1 MGDLERPRTLHRYR
15 VCVRGRKVMVGMCVE
30 GVHEL
35 PRVTTVAQV
44 SCATCASVA
53 VLSWVAWAV
62 TFGKVVFVMYYFSR
76 RPPLPS
82 GPGSITR
89 DY

>member
-1 MGDLERPRTLHRYR
+1 
-15 VCVRGRKVMVGMCVE
+15 MVGMCVE

-62 TFGKVVFVMYYFSR
+62 TFGKVVFVMYYFSKNQ
-76 RPPLPS
+76 
-82 GPGSITR
+82 
-89 DY
+89 Y